1 MSSAN
6 GIIHSIIKQPIRYG
20 SLISFLLIE
29 KEMRNRSCTRCVKRT
44 SKRPSRARRISRIK
58 RRICSRKA
66 KSKNTDVNT
75 KKTDKTDANTKKT
88 DKTDANTKKTII
100 LSTTPTIV
108 GSSIKKQLGVV
119 CTGSDCKDANA
130 NLMSSDSPGTALANL
145 QKLAA
150 AKGGDAV
157 VGVHIFMVPVSEGFV
172 YDTPGHVM
180 AYGTL
185 CQLD

>member
-66 KSKNTDVNT
+66 KSKNTDV
-75 KKTDKTDANTKKT
+75 NTKKT

>member
-88 DKTDANTKKTII
+88 II

-157 VGVHIFMVPVSEGFV
+157 VGVQIFMVPVSEGFV